1 MIDPHSFTLFVLAD
15 SIQSSG
21 TEEIEERQREL
32 ERQMRNLQNGLRA
45 LHNDPADQNSRSNNV
60 EVSRE
65 LAQVGILQE
74 QLRTVQQHMLND
86 EQPPAY
92 SGA

>member
-1 MIDPHSFTLFVLAD
+1 MIDLHSFTLFVSAD
-15 SIQSSG
+15 SIQTSG

-32 ERQMRNLQNGLRA
+32 ERQMRNLQNDLRA
-45 LHNDPADQNSRSNNV
+45 LHNDPADQNTNSNNV